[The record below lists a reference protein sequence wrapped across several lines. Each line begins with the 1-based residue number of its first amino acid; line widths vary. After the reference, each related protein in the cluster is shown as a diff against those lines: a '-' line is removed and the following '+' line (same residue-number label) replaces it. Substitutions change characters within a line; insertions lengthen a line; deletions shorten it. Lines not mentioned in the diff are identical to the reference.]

1 MRRPPRSR
9 NVETPAMMSPGHPQ
23 ATPLPVGNAK
33 MKPSKT
39 GQEFV
44 ADFYII
50 YIYIYMIFFF
60 GGGGEGLLMLL
71 NQILLNFITRMDDDI
86 CHYVLG
92 H

>member
-9 NVETPAMMSPGHPQ
+9 NVETPAMAPSPSHPQ

-44 ADFYII
+44 ADFYI
-50 YIYIYMIFFF
+50 YIYDIFFF
-60 GGGGEGLLMLL
+60 WGGEGLLSVAESNLGG
-71 NQILLNFITRMDDDI
+71 NFIRKMDDDI